1 MERRAAQ
8 GYFTPIL
15 GSKTISMEKIKI
27 NYLYDDSIAN
37 ILLDDGKGNVMD
49 YIMMEDLQSVLDSF
63 SEKKNIKL
71 IVIEGVGKHFSFGA
85 SVEEHQKEFAGAMIR
100 AFHKLFFTL
109 RDLSIP
115 IAAKVTGQC
124 LGGGM
129 ELCLMC
135 NFIFADKTAKFGQPE
150 ILLGVFPPPASILLA
165 EKIGLAKAEELL
177 LTGKTISA
185 DEAKSIGLLN
195 DVFADKEA
203 LNTGLN
209 NWIETNI
216 LPKSASSLR
225 YAVKAVRAK
234 MNHILGN
241 FLPQLE
247 SMYINQLMQTEDA
260 NEGISSFLEK
270 RKPVW
275 KNS

>member
-1 MERRAAQ
+1 
-8 GYFTPIL
+8 
-15 GSKTISMEKIKI
+15 MEKIKVSYSFD
-27 NYLYDDSIAN
+27 NSVAN

-49 YIMMEDLQSVLDSF
+49 HIMMEGLQNIFNSF
-63 SEKKNIKL
+63 AEKNELRL
-71 IVIEGVGKHFSFGA
+71 IVLEGAGKHFSFGA
-85 SVEEHQKEFAGAMIR
+85 SVEEHQKEFAATMLR
-100 AFHKLFFTL
+100 TFHQLFYTI

-115 IAAKVTGQC
+115 VLAKVSGQC

-129 ELCLMC
+129 ELALMC

-150 ILLGVFPPPASILLA
+150 IVLGVFPPPASVLLP

-177 LTGKTISA
+177 LTGRTITA
-185 DEAKSIGLLN
+185 DEAKSFGLLN
-195 DVFADKEA
+195 DLFEDKEA
-203 LNTGLN
+203 MNTGVN
-209 NWIETNI
+209 AWIENNI

-234 MNHILGN
+234 MNHVLNN

-247 SMYINQLMQTEDA
+247 SMYVNQLMQTEDA
-260 NEGISSFLEK
+260 NEGIASFLEK

-275 KNS
+275 KNN